1 MKYNLVFKHRIYPNL
16 KWNSNP
22 LTLLLPCPVFF
33 EYFFIIFKLYFSP
46 SSSLKIG
53 WKLLLSISDIL

>member
-22 LTLLLPCPVFF
+22 LTLLLPRPVFF
-33 EYFFIIFKLYFSP
+33 EYFFIIFKLYFYP
-46 SSSLKIG
+46 SSLKIG

>member
-1 MKYNLVFKHRIYPNL
+1 MKYNLVFKYRIYPNL

-22 LTLLLPCPVFF
+22 LTLLLPHPVFF

-46 SSSLKIG
+46 SLLKIG

>member
-16 KWNSNP
+16 KWNSNL
-22 LTLLLPCPVFF
+22 LTLLLPRPVFF

-46 SSSLKIG
+46 SSLKIG

>member
-1 MKYNLVFKHRIYPNL
+1 MKYNLVFKYRIYPNL

-22 LTLLLPCPVFF
+22 LTLLLPRPVFY

-46 SSSLKIG
+46 SLLKIG